1 MNSRL
6 CLKVVR
12 IVLHVQAIIATE
24 LAMGSYYCSLYGTV
38 VNMCDSE
45 FGNQIILHSSRFTTD
60 VES

>member
-6 CLKVVR
+6 CFKVVR

-24 LAMGSYYCSLYGTV
+24 LAMGSYCSLYGTV